1 MHAAMQQASTK
12 QNDMCTLIA
21 KAFKD
26 EIYKWSRRKE
36 EIIHTYNQ
44 FKFIDNKGNN

>member
-1 MHAAMQQASTK
+1 MQQASTN
-12 QNDMCTLIA
+12 QNDMCTIIA

-36 EIIHTYNQ
+36 EIIHTDNQ
-44 FKFIDNKGNN
+44 FKFIDNYKGNN